1 MKSDEIPDVIKRF
14 VLTAI
19 PSVPFL
25 EALLLL
31 QSSPDVHWDGKSLA
45 SRLYL
50 SERAGV
56 SVLAE
61 LHAAGFV
68 TRDDT
73 GAYCYRPRSE
83 EMDAMVIAVRDA
95 YERNLVSISKLIH
108 ANASTQAQQF
118 ADAFIFRKEV

>member
-31 QSSPDVHWDGKSLA
+31 QSTPNGHWDEKTLA

-50 SERAGV
+50 SERAGA

-61 LHAAGFV
+61 LLAAGFAAQ
-68 TRDDT
+68 DPA
-73 GAYCYRPRSE
+73 GAFCYRPRSE
-83 EMDAMVIAVRDA
+83 EMDAMVLAVRDA
-95 YERNLVSISKLIH
+95 YARNLVGISKLIH
-108 ANASTQAQQF
+108 ANSSTRAQQF
-118 ADAFIFRKEV
+118 ADAFIFRKEA